1 MDCIV
6 PVARLT
12 VPLGGQLIELQH
24 VTVDGGMAMLRVRI
38 REGHRFTVFDVD
50 PQTAAE
56 WGFAMQAW
64 ARTRASPA
72 AAPEAAP

>member
-6 PVARLT
+6 PVARLR

-24 VTVDGGMAMLRVRI
+24 VDVAGMAMLRIRI
-38 REGHRFTVFDVD
+38 REGNRFTVFDID
-50 PQTAAE
+50 AQTAGE

-64 ARTRASPA
+64 ARTRADA
-72 AAPEAAP
+72 DAPEAAP

>member
-6 PVARLT
+6 PVARLR

-24 VTVDGGMAMLRVRI
+24 VDVAGMAMLRIRI
-38 REGHRFTVFDVD
+38 REGSRFTVFDID
-50 PQTAAE
+50 AQTAAE

-64 ARTRASPA
+64 ARTRAGPD
-72 AAPEAAP
+72 PLEAEP

>member
-6 PVARLT
+6 PVARLE

-24 VTVDGGMAMLRVRI
+24 VACEGGMPLLRVRI
-38 REGHRFTVFDVD
+38 REGHRFTVFDID
-50 PQTAAE
+50 PATAAE

-64 ARTRASPA
+64 ARTRAELPLA
-72 AAPEAAP
+72 QEAP